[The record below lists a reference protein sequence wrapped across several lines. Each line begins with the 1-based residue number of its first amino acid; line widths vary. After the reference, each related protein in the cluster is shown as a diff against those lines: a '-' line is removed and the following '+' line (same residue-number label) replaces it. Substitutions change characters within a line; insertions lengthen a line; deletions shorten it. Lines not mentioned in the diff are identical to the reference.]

1 MTAAVSLGRPN
12 KDGLGI
18 GRFVCYFFRTVGR
31 HRGVAAPSGELNL
44 PRSLN
49 GIAFT
54 NTVESAASS
63 SQRPTIQHRR
73 LMWKSHA

>member
-1 MTAAVSLGRPN
+1 MTGSVWLGGQYN
-12 KDGLGI
+12 DGLGLD
-18 GRFVCYFFRTVGR
+18 RFVCYLVRMVGR
-31 HRGVAAPSGELNL
+31 NLGVAAPPGELNL
-44 PRSLN
+44 PNRSN

-54 NTVESAASS
+54 CIDETATSL